1 LGACFYQ
8 KALTKGGFWGK
19 VLWFILELFSFW
31 DTVMKKIF
39 KFQLEITD
47 RQVIEMQK
55 EARILSL
62 QNQNDTLTLWALVDP
77 EKPKVKRYF
86 QVFGTGHLIQ
96 DEIGDYLGTVQ
107 TKSNNTDLVWHV
119 FIVPEKT
126 MLPN

>member
-1 LGACFYQ
+1 
-8 KALTKGGFWGK
+8 LTKGGFWGI
-19 VLWFILELFSFW
+19 VYWFILELFSFW
-31 DTVMKKIF
+31 DIVMKKIF

-119 FIVPEKT
+119 FIVPENIL
-126 MLPN
+126 LPN